1 MNSEWKEVDL
11 LAEALERELGQPPGI
26 AVVLGSGLGSVT
38 EALEDPVS
46 IRMSSLDGWP
56 RPSVEGHAG
65 VLHKARLG
73 GVEVLVQQGRVHLYE
88 GFRAEQVV
96 RPVRA
101 AVAWG
106 VKTAIITN
114 AAGGVNPALE
124 PGSLM
129 IIEDHV
135 NLTGRN
141 PLVGPNDDTRGP
153 RFLDLTEVYDSELCR
168 LLGACAQEL
177 EMEIA
182 AGVYAGVLG
191 PTYETPAEVRML
203 RSMAVDAVGMSTV
216 LEAIAAR
223 HMGARVAGI
232 SLVTN
237 KAAGSDGKALSH
249 DEVKLAAD
257 RASSDLAALLAAA
270 VGRIGEER

>member
-1 MNSEWKEVDL
+1 M
-11 LAEALERELGQPPGI
+11 
-26 AVVLGSGLGSVT
+26 
-38 EALEDPVS
+38 
-46 IRMSSLDGWP
+46 
-56 RPSVEGHAG
+56 
-65 VLHKARLG
+65 LHKAKLG
-73 GVEVLVQQGRVHLYE
+73 GVEILVQQGRVHLYE
-88 GFRAEQVV
+88 GFRAEEVT

-101 AVAWG
+101 TVAWG
-106 VKTAIITN
+106 VETAILTN

-129 IIEDHV
+129 IIEDHL

-141 PLVGPNDDTRGP
+141 PLVGPNDDERGP
-153 RFLDLTEVYDSELCR
+153 RFLDLTEVYDSELCE
-168 LLGACAQEL
+168 LLRVSAKEL

-203 RSMAVDAVGMSTV
+203 RSMAVDSVGMSTV

-223 HMGARVAGI
+223 HMGAKVGGI

-237 KAAGSDGKALSH
+237 KAAGSDGTALSH
-249 DEVKLAAD
+249 EEVKLAAGK
-257 RASSDLAALLAAA
+257 ASSDLAALLTAA
-270 VGRIGEER
+270 VVRIGKKR